1 MVKDAEENAEEDKK
15 RREEIDLRNEA
26 DQLVFTTDKTIK
38 DLEDKVTEEEKTKA
52 EEAKEEL
59 KTALEGEDL
68 DEIKAKKEA
77 LEEQVQQL
85 SVKLYEQMAAD
96 QQAAE
101 GTDGEDEDV
110 GTVNKEQALEAF
122 LLDLKYGEFNDYV
135 RVDENDLREK
145 LGLEIDDD
153 GNYYDPL
160 EKDLDNDGIP
170 DRYDNDFRSS
180 NYFESTYDVDGLK
193 KDDKESTLVKLK
205 KYKAKVREEFSLSQE
220 DIDKEK
226 DKGAR

>member
-1 MVKDAEENAEEDKK
+1 M
-15 RREEIDLRNEA
+15 
-26 DQLVFTTDKTIK
+26 
-38 DLEDKVTEEEKTKA
+38 
-52 EEAKEEL
+52 
-59 KTALEGEDL
+59 
-68 DEIKAKKEA
+68 
-77 LEEQVQQL
+77 
-85 SVKLYEQMAAD
+85 
-96 QQAAE
+96 
-101 GTDGEDEDV
+101 
-110 GTVNKEQALEAF
+110 NKEQALEAF
-122 LLDLKYGEFNDYV
+122 LLDLKYGEFDDYV

-160 EKDLDNDGIP
+160 EKDMDNDGIP

-193 KDDKESTLVKLK
+193 KDDKESTLGKLE
-205 KYKAKVREEFSLSQE
+205 KYKVKVREESSPSQE

>member
-1 MVKDAEENAEEDKK
+1 MGEV
-15 RREEIDLRNEA
+15 
-26 DQLVFTTDKTIK
+26 
-38 DLEDKVTEEEKTKA
+38 
-52 EEAKEEL
+52 EEL
-59 KTALEGEDL
+59 ENLSPLIEDVKRAIVDYLNKEFGEDHAYEDFNTL
-68 DEIKAKKEA
+68 FPDEGHIGLAYTTTEDGNHEIQYEISLKDYSWTQYVDNKEVSHRSY
-77 LEEQVQQL
+77 L
-85 SVKLYEQMAAD
+85 
-96 QQAAE
+96 
-101 GTDGEDEDV
+101 EDEDC

-135 RVDENDLREK
+135 RVDENDLKEK

-160 EKDLDNDGIP
+160 EKDLDNDSIP

-193 KDDKESTLVKLK
+193 KDDKESTLGKLK